1 MEKQSRHRSKD
12 KRGAHF
18 DSAYAQIEIKQ
29 IVLLKKKQSILKQK
43 LYDCMGFIIGIVTGW
58 EDKST
63 YALIRFQLFPWSETA
78 LTLCGLWLFKEAHCS
93 L

>member
-1 MEKQSRHRSKD
+1 MEKQSRDRSKD
-12 KRGAHF
+12 KWGAHF
-18 DSAYAQIEIKQ
+18 DSAYAQIKIKH
-29 IVLLKKKQSILKQK
+29 SILKQK
-43 LYDCMGFIIGIVTGW
+43 LCNCMGFIIGIVTGW

-63 YALIRFQLFPWSETA
+63 YALIRFQLFPWSETV